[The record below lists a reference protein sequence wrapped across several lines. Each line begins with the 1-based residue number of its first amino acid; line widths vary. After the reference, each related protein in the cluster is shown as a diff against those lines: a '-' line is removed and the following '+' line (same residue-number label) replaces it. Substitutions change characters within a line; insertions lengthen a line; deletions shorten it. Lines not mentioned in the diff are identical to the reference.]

1 MMKVYLDNA
10 ATTKP
15 YSEVVEIMNDV
26 LKEDYGNPSSM
37 HIKGYEAEKY
47 LKEARNIISKLLK
60 VDAKEIYFTSGGTE
74 SNNMALIGA
83 AMANKRRGKHIIS
96 TRIEHAS
103 VYNPLLFLQEMGY
116 EVEFINVDSNG
127 RIVEEE
133 LRNTLRDDTIL
144 VSTMYVNNEV
154 GSIQDIASI
163 SKIIKDFNKEI
174 VYHVDAIQA
183 FGKVKIFPKKLGVDL
198 LSISGHKIHGPKG
211 SGVIYIKDKTKIRNI
226 VYGGGQEK
234 DFRSGT
240 ENVPAIAGLGKAAA
254 LIYDDFDNKINKMY
268 ELKQYMIDCLSR
280 LEDVTIN
287 AVEFDDIKETAPH
300 IVSASFA
307 GVRSEVLL
315 HSLEEKGVYVSA
327 GSACASNHP
336 QISGTLKAINVKQD
350 LLDSTIRFSFSTTTT
365 KEEIDYAIEC
375 LGGLLGTLRRY
386 KRH

>member
-1 MMKVYLDNA
+1 MKVYLDNA

-15 YSEVVEIMNDV
+15 YSEVVDIMNDV
-26 LKEDYGNPSSM
+26 LKDDFGNPSSM

-116 EVEFINVDSNG
+116 EVEFIDVDSNG
-127 RIVEEE
+127 RIIEDE
-133 LRNTLRDDTIL
+133 LRNALRDDTIL

-154 GSIQDIASI
+154 GSIQDIANI

-183 FGKVKIFPKKLGVDL
+183 FGKIKIFPRKLGVDL

-226 VYGGGQEK
+226 VHGGGQEK

-268 ELKQYMIDCLSR
+268 ELKKYMIDGLSK

-300 IVSASFA
+300 IVSASFL

-375 LGGLLGTLRRY
+375 LDGLLGTLRRY
-386 KRH
+386 TRH

>member
-1 MMKVYLDNA
+1 MKVILL
-10 ATTKP
+10 
-15 YSEVVEIMNDV
+15 EDV
-26 LKEDYGNPSSM
+26 KTLGK
-37 HIKGYEAEKY
+37 KGDIVNVSDGY
-47 LKEARNIISKLLK
+47 ARNAII
-60 VDAKEIYFTSGGTE
+60 
-74 SNNMALIGA
+74 
-83 AMANKRRGKHIIS
+83 
-96 TRIEHAS
+96 
-103 VYNPLLFLQEMGY
+103 
-116 EVEFINVDSNG
+116 
-127 RIVEEE
+127 
-133 LRNTLRDDTIL
+133 
-144 VSTMYVNNEV
+144 
-154 GSIQDIASI
+154 
-163 SKIIKDFNKEI
+163 
-174 VYHVDAIQA
+174 
-183 FGKVKIFPKKLGVDL
+183 PKKLGVDL